1 MLSLCVVR
9 RERER
14 TRERKCQQRL
24 GKRDRRHRI
33 ATRRKSK
40 TKKTTTKNDDE
51 LMIMI
56 LKTLFAHLANT
67 RSRRSPKTPPRYP
80 RPSTLSRTPTT
91 LATGPIPIGGRRECP
106 PRSFGKDCA
115 GRSRRVRRCRRL
127 GLGSKQCLHHHLIS
141 LLLLSRHETES
152 FLRKALNRARSKV
165 CAQQVT
171 KTSRE

>member
-1 MLSLCVVR
+1 MLSLFVVR

-127 GLGSKQCLHHHLIS
+127 GLGSKQDCIITLIS
-141 LLLLSRHETES
+141 LLLLLSRHDERS
-152 FLRKALNRARSKV
+152 FLRKAQSRSLESVRA
-165 CAQQVT
+165 T
-171 KTSRE
+171 K